1 MLKTLAIAAAAV
13 AMIGCSQGE
22 TYESGGDVDTMSDTS
37 AALGIPDLDVD
48 VTTDTLNVPTFS
60 TEKDTIIV
68 DKPVISGDK
77 PVTIKRPTIRRD
89 SL

>member
-1 MLKTLAIAAAAV
+1 MLKTLTIAVAAV

-22 TYESGGDVDTMSDTS
+22 TYESGGDVDTMSDTT
-37 AALGIPDLDVD
+37 ALGIPDLDVD
-48 VTTDTLNVPTFS
+48 LTKDTVNVPTFS
-60 TEKDTIIV
+60 TERDTIIV

-77 PVTIKRPTIRRD
+77 PVTIKRPTITRD